1 MIGQMKDRITIKL
14 EQKSDNGR
22 GGWLIQ
28 EVDMGTFWAR
38 IEPLREANIIQY
50 RQADKQTNSKII
62 MRSNDVININCV
74 IYARGNFYRIEE
86 IIEKDG
92 FITLLTVGEEIG
104 QLP

>member
-1 MIGQMKDRITIKL
+1 MIGQMRDRVTIKL

-28 EVDMGTFWAR
+28 EVDMGTYWAK
-38 IEPLREANIIQY
+38 IEDLREANIIQY
-50 RQADKQTNSKII
+50 RQADKQTNTRIT
-62 MRSNDVININCV
+62 MRANDVINNNCV
-74 IYARGNFYRIEE
+74 IYARGNYYRIEE

-92 FITLLTVGEEIG
+92 FITLLTVGEKIA

>member
-22 GGWLIQ
+22 GGWLIT
-28 EVDMGTFWAR
+28 EVDKGTFWAR

-74 IYARGNFYRIEE
+74 IYAGGNFYRIEE
-86 IIEKDG
+86 IIEKAG
-92 FITLLTVGEEIG
+92 FFGLLTVGEEIG

>member
-1 MIGQMKDRITIKL
+1 MIGQMKDRVNVKM

-28 EVDMGTFWAR
+28 EVDKGTYWAK

-50 RQADKQTNSKII
+50 RQADKQTNTKIT
-62 MRSNDVININCV
+62 MRATPAVTIDCV
-74 IYARGNFYRIEE
+74 LYARGNLYRIDE
-86 IIEKDG
+86 IIENDG
-92 FITLLTVGEEIG
+92 FLTILTVGEKLG

>member
-1 MIGQMKDRITIKL
+1 MIGKMKDRVTIKL

-28 EVDMGTFWAR
+28 EIDRGTFWAR

-62 MRSNDVININCV
+62 MRSNGVVDINCV
-74 IYARGNFYRIEE
+74 IYSRGNFYRIEE

-92 FITLLTVGEEIG
+92 FLTLLTVGEKIG